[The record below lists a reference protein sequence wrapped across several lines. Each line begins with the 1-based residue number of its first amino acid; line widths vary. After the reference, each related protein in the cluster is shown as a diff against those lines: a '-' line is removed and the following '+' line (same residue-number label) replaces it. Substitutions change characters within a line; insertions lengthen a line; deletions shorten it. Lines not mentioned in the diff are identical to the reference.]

1 MFVFRIK
8 LKSLLICLSIFL
20 FIFSINFTS
29 FSQKPSKT
37 SKNTLVLPYQ
47 KFGPQVVAYPLIGF
61 EYYQWNSHGSS
72 DPKQVDVINV
82 VIYKDID
89 LELIKEQYPVIK
101 DKSDY
106 RYVEFS
112 EAIKFIDNKINEWKD
127 DKAKETEKEFILTYD
142 KLINNYLILR
152 KAIVKKLGQK
162 SVTKSN

>member
-1 MFVFRIK
+1 MYICGIK
-8 LKSLLICLSIFL
+8 LKTLLISLSIFL
-20 FIFSINFTS
+20 FIFTISFTS

-47 KFGPQVVAYPLIGF
+47 KFGPQVIAYPLIGF

-72 DPKQVDVINV
+72 DPKQIDVINI
-82 VIYKDID
+82 VIYKDIN
-89 LELIKEQYPVIK
+89 LELVKKQYPVIK

-112 EAIKFIDNKINEWKD
+112 EAIKFIDDKINEWKE
-127 DKAKETEKEFILTYD
+127 DKAKETDKEFILTYD

-152 KAIVKKLGQK
+152 KAIVKKLGQQ